1 VGWVINSSLASRATG
16 SEMPQN
22 DDPTRTPTCVSVIV
36 PAFNEES
43 GIISI
48 LSELRKQRIPGYFL
62 EVIVIDDG
70 STDRTQTLLQ
80 QFPDLYDKLI
90 THAKNSGKGAA
101 VISGLKVATG
111 EYVLF
116 QDADLEYSPQE
127 YGDLFYPIHTFGA
140 QMVMGSRFLAPK
152 YTRVQYFSHKV
163 GNRLITLLFNLL
175 YNMTFTDIYTC
186 YLVYRRDLVA
196 AEELVSRGWE
206 QHAEILCRAVNRARI
221 IYEVPISYH
230 GRSYEEGKK
239 IRAHNILEV
248 LYMIVRCRIVRMRT
262 RR

>member
-1 VGWVINSSLASRATG
+1 MQRD
-16 SEMPQN
+16 
-22 DDPTRTPTCVSVIV
+22 DDPTRAPTCVSIIV
-36 PAFNEES
+36 PAFNEEA
-43 GIISI
+43 GIIAVLGAI
-48 LSELRKQRIPGYFL
+48 RKQQVSGYRF
-62 EVIVIDDG
+62 EIVVVDDG
-70 STDRTQTLLQ
+70 SSDRTPALLKEY
-80 QFPDLYDKLI
+80 PDLYDQLV

-111 EYVLF
+111 EYILF

-127 YGDLFYPIHTFGA
+127 YGDLFYPIQAFGA
-140 QMVMGSRFLAPK
+140 EIVMGSRFLAPK

-186 YLVYRRDLVA
+186 YLIYRRDLIA
-196 AEELVSRGWE
+196 PDELVSRGWE
-206 QHAEILCRAVNRARI
+206 QHAEILCRAVNRAKI

-248 LYMIVRCRIVRMRT
+248 LSMIIRCRVAKPGKGR
-262 RR
+262 